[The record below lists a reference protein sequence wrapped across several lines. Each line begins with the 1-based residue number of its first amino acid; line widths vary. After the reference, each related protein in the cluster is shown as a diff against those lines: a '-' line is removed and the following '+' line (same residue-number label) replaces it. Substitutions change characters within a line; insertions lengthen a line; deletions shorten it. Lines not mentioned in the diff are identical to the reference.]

1 MNDLNKLFYWHGIA
15 EDYFN
20 YKGDLVKV
28 PLENR
33 VTLLRTMGVNVDSGP
48 ALVKAA
54 FSVDVE
60 PWLHWLPRLTTHP
73 QNEAPAFYIHLNPKE
88 LTHSYQWRLSAD
100 EKLVAEGS
108 FKPLNLE
115 EIGDYQ
121 FQNTRYTRRKVVL
134 SELKL
139 APGYYQLEVSS
150 EKKTEQSCIAIIPSV
165 SWQPPWAQTGA
176 RLWGVIVQLYTLRSE
191 KDWGIGDFG
200 DLKQLITSAANF
212 GIDVIGLNPLHTL
225 LPDLE
230 HNCSPYSPSDRRFL
244 NPLYVD
250 IENEIDFIDSDIA
263 KKIKKNA
270 AIEKEISRLRQA
282 SHVDYKG
289 VKNVKY
295 AVFQCM
301 YAHFKREVYE
311 KENPRS
317 KAFKAFIEQGGEALQ
332 ALGLYEAMHNR
343 WNDAK
348 YIIDPLDSVWFEDDK
363 RASTKETKADHTKA
377 NFFSLLEEHRD
388 SIEFH
393 IYLQWLCELQLQ
405 SCQQHALESGMKLG
419 LVRDLAVGANGSG
432 CEVLSNSRLFCLGA
446 SVGAPPD
453 PFSDLGQ
460 NWGIPPMDPAEL
472 RQSGYKHYI
481 DLLRSNMTSCGALRI
496 DHAMSLLR
504 LWWCPPEKTAD
515 FGAYVYYPFEDLL
528 GLLKLESYLNQCV
541 VIGEDLGVVPPEFR
555 ENMSKAKIFANKVF
569 YFEKEHFHF
578 FKPPQAYEEHALA
591 MVNNHDVPTLK
602 SWWDGSDLKL
612 RDKLRLFEEGV
623 DYAQMCVQR
632 REEKQQACNLLQA
645 QGLYPDSWTA
655 RELNDEADEDIIYA
669 LLKLNSRVNS
679 QIFVIQLED
688 LLLMDA
694 PTNVPGTFKEYP
706 NWQRKIS
713 SSVDAIFSDTRV
725 QSVLKK
731 IQQERNTTRKT

>member
-1 MNDLNKLFYWHGIA
+1 MNDLNRLFYWHGIA

-28 PLENR
+28 PLDNR
-33 VTLLRTMGVNVDSGP
+33 ITLLRTMGVNVDSGP

-54 FSVDVE
+54 FSVDVA
-60 PWLHWLPRLTTHP
+60 PWLRWLPRLTTHP
-73 QNEAPAFYIHLNPKE
+73 QTEAPAFYIHLNPQE
-88 LTHSYQWRLSAD
+88 LKLEYQWRLLVD
-100 EKLVAEGS
+100 EKVISEGS
-108 FKPLNLE
+108 FKPLEQE

-121 FQNTRYTRRKVVL
+121 FQNTRYSRRKVVL
-134 SELKL
+134 NELKL
-139 APGYYQLEVSS
+139 APGYYRLEVSS
-150 EKKTEQSCIAIIPSV
+150 SKKKEQSCIAIIPAV
-165 SWQPPWAQTGA
+165 SWQPDWVAE
-176 RLWGVIVQLYTLRSE
+176 RDKLWGVIVQLYTLRSD
-191 KDWGIGDFG
+191 KDWGMGDFG
-200 DLKQLITSAANF
+200 DLKQLITCAANF

-225 LPDLE
+225 LPNLE
-230 HNCSPYSPSDRRFL
+230 ENCSPYSPSDRRFL
-244 NPLYVD
+244 NPLYID
-250 IENEIDFIDSDIA
+250 IENESDFIDSDIA
-263 KKIKKNA
+263 KKVKQNVAIDTEIK
-270 AIEKEISRLRQA
+270 RLRDA
-282 SHVDYKG
+282 SHVDYSG
-289 VKNVKY
+289 VKNIKY

-301 YAHFKREVYE
+301 YAHFQNNVYE
-311 KENPRS
+311 KENSRS
-317 KAFKAFIEQGGEALQ
+317 VAFKQFIEKGGEALQ

-343 WNDAK
+343 WKNAK
-348 YIIDPLDSVWFEDDK
+348 YIIDPVDSVWFEDDAEESS
-363 RASTKETKADHTKA
+363 RA
-377 NFFSLLEEHRD
+377 NFASLIVEHKE

-405 SCQQHALESGMKLG
+405 SCQELALASGMKLG

-504 LWWCPPEKTAD
+504 LWWCPPQKTAD

-528 GLLKLESYLNQCV
+528 GLLKLESHLNQCV
-541 VIGEDLGVVPPEFR
+541 IIGEDLGVVPPEFR

-578 FKPPQAYEEHALA
+578 FKAPQVYEEHALA

-602 SWWDGSDLKL
+602 SWWDGTDLKL
-612 RDKLRLFEEGV
+612 RDKLQLFEEGV

-632 REEKQQACNLLQA
+632 SEEKQQACNLLQA
-645 QGLYPDSWTA
+645 QGLYPDSW
-655 RELNDEADEDIIYA
+655 RGRKLNDEADEDIIYA

-688 LLLMDA
+688 LLLMDS

-713 SSVDAIFSDTRV
+713 SSIENIFSNSRV
-725 QSVLKK
+725 QAVLKEL
-731 IQQERNTTRKT
+731 QQERNTTRKT